1 MHCLTGTY
9 LVNPENASSENGS
22 DPPLATSSKISNNS
36 DEDAQASVTASSAK
50 ENEGYHSLKIVIP
63 PNKSRMIFF
72 KQAEDKEL
80 WRGRL

>member
-22 DPPLATSSKISNNS
+22 DHPLATSSKISNNS

-50 ENEGYHSLKIVIP
+50 EN
-63 PNKSRMIFF
+63 
-72 KQAEDKEL
+72 
-80 WRGRL
+80 